1 VTKPTLQQ
9 LLTLHP
15 PPSSLA
21 TRSPARVVR
30 DAVDRRAPH
39 HHHHRGDGAA
49 DGAARGRRRGG
60 SRARTRPPGL
70 GLRPRQRRAVRP
82 LEGVAGGGGG
92 ARVRE
97 HDAPRLPVGARPR
110 TGPGTAPA
118 AAAGGTSRRRTRR
131 RGCAIGPRRRR
142 RHRGGGGSCTG
153 VSAARHRVGSI
164 CRGAVAHSVEWKE
177 RERSQELGEGP
188 PGESDLNPSF
198 SIQCPEIA

>member
-60 SRARTRPPGL
+60 SRARTRPPDSGS
-70 GLRPRQRRAVRP
+70 AHDS
-82 LEGVAGGGGG
+82 VAPSGRSKASPGGGSG
-92 ARVRE
+92 RQ
-97 HDAPRLPVGARPR
+97 HDAPGLPVGARPR